1 METKTELYDREE
13 RETDRRE
20 VEDLDGFSKTTV
32 GMERRVRIMLE
43 RVKKRVPTP
52 CLVSTPSISSR
63 RGPARR
69 R

>member
-20 VEDLDGFSKTTV
+20 VEDLDGFSK
-32 GMERRVRIMLE
+32 RRVRIMLE